1 MSYQPA
7 ARAFDTASP
16 RFDGVVAG
24 QVLDAEVR
32 AFAPDLQDI
41 LARAER
47 SMGNDLDAARALL
60 AKASAMVAEAAQTQ
74 GQAREVSLGG
84 LAPWQAKRVS
94 AHIDANLGGAIPVSY
109 LAQLVTLSAGHFSR
123 AFKQTFGDTPHGH
136 VMRRRVE
143 TAKTMMLKSAE
154 PLSQIA
160 YLCGFADQAHF
171 SRTFRKLAGATPL
184 AWRRTHYAMAE
195 SAHANDCARL
205 SHT

>member
-7 ARAFDTASP
+7 ARAFDTAST

-24 QVLDAEVR
+24 QVLEDEVR
-32 AFAPDLQDI
+32 AFAPDLKDI

-47 SMGNDLDAARALL
+47 SIGSDLDTARALL
-60 AKASAMVAEAAQTQ
+60 AKASAMIAEAAQPQ
-74 GQAREVSLGG
+74 GPAREANLGG

-94 AHIDANLGGAIPVSY
+94 AHIDANLGDTIPVSHM
-109 LAQLVTLSAGHFSR
+109 AQLAALSAGHFSR

-143 TAKTMMLKSAE
+143 AAKTMMLKSAE

-184 AWRRTHYAMAE
+184 AWRR
-195 SAHANDCARL
+195 AHFAIV
-205 SHT
+205 

>member
-7 ARAFDTASP
+7 ARAFEIAST

-24 QVLDAEVR
+24 QVLEDEVR
-32 AFAPDLQDI
+32 AFAPDLKDI

-47 SMGNDLDAARALL
+47 SIGGDMDATRALL
-60 AKASAMVAEAAQTQ
+60 AKASAMVAEAAQTGDMIQ
-74 GQAREVSLGG
+74 GRAREASLGG

-94 AHIDANLGGAIPVSY
+94 AHIDANLGDTIPVSY

-143 TAKTMMLKSAE
+143 SAKAMMLKSAE

-184 AWRRTHYAMAE
+184 AWRRAHYAA
-195 SAHANDCARL
+195 A
-205 SHT
+205 

>member
-1 MSYQPA
+1 MSYQPN
-7 ARAFDTASP
+7 ARAFETASP
-16 RFDGVVAG
+16 RFDAIVAG
-24 QVLDAEVR
+24 QILDDEVR
-32 AFAPDLQDI
+32 AFAPNLKDI

-47 SMGNDLDAARALL
+47 SIGGDLDATRALL
-60 AKASAMVAEAAQTQ
+60 AKASALVAEAAET
-74 GQAREVSLGG
+74 GGREISLGG

-94 AHIDANLGGAIPVSY
+94 AHIDAHLGDTIPVSH

-123 AFKQTFGDTPHGH
+123 AFKRTFGDTPHGH

-143 TAKTMMLKSAE
+143 TAKAMMLKSAE

-184 AWRRTHYAMAE
+184 AWRRAHYGRA
-195 SAHANDCARL
+195 
-205 SHT
+205 

>member
-7 ARAFDTASP
+7 ARAFDT
-16 RFDGVVAG
+16 RFEGVVAS
-24 QVLDAEVR
+24 QVLEDEVR
-32 AFAPDLQDI
+32 SFAPDLKDI

-47 SMGNDLDAARALL
+47 SIGDDLETARALL
-60 AKASAMVAEAAQTQ
+60 ARAAAMIAEAAET
-74 GQAREVSLGG
+74 QARAPEVNLGG

-94 AHIDANLGGAIPVSY
+94 AHIDANLGDTIPVSR

-143 TAKTMMLKSAE
+143 AAKAMMLKSAE

-184 AWRRTHYAMAE
+184 AWRRAHYALA
-195 SAHANDCARL
+195 
-205 SHT
+205 

>member
-7 ARAFDTASP
+7 ARAFDT
-16 RFDGVVAG
+16 RFAKATLEGVVAG
-24 QVLDAEVR
+24 QILEDEVR
-32 AFAPDLQDI
+32 SFAPDLKDI

-47 SMGNDLDAARALL
+47 SIGDDLDTARALI
-60 AKASAMVAEAAQTQ
+60 AKANALIAEAAQTRSP
-74 GQAREVSLGG
+74 AREVSLGG

-94 AHIDANLGGAIPVSY
+94 AHIDAHLGGAIPVSY

-136 VMRRRVE
+136 VLRRRVE
-143 TAKTMMLKSAE
+143 AAKTMMLKSAE

-184 AWRRTHYAMAE
+184 AWRRAHYAA
-195 SAHANDCARL
+195 A
-205 SHT
+205 

>member
-1 MSYQPA
+1 MSYQPD
-7 ARAFDTASP
+7 ARAFDT
-16 RFDGVVAG
+16 RFDGVIAG
-24 QVLDAEVR
+24 QILEGDAR
-32 AFAPDLQDI
+32 SFAPDLKDI

-47 SMGNDLDAARALL
+47 SMGDDLETARALL
-60 AKASAMVAEAAQTQ
+60 ARANAMIAEAAE
-74 GQAREVSLGG
+74 GRDRAREINLGG

-94 AHIDANLGGAIPVSY
+94 AHIEANLGGTIPVSH
-109 LAQLVTLSAGHFSR
+109 LAELVTLSAGHFSR

-143 TAKTMMLKSAE
+143 AAKAMMLKSAE

-184 AWRRTHYAMAE
+184 AWRRTHYAA
-195 SAHANDCARL
+195 A
-205 SHT
+205 

>member
-7 ARAFDTASP
+7 VRDFAAASA

-24 QVLDAEVR
+24 HSLETRSFD
-32 AFAPDLQDI
+32 PDLKDI

-47 SMGNDLDAARALL
+47 SIGSDIDAARALL
-60 AKASAMVAEAAQTQ
+60 AEASAMVAGATMARAAPAT
-74 GQAREVSLGG
+74 GSVHLGG

-94 AHIDANLGGAIPVSY
+94 AHIEAHLGETIPVGR
-109 LAQLVTLSAGHFSR
+109 LAGLVALSAGHFSR

-136 VMRRRVE
+136 VMRRRIE
-143 TAKTMMLKSAE
+143 AAKAMMLRGAE

-171 SRTFRKLAGATPL
+171 SRTFRRLAGASPL
-184 AWRRTHYAMAE
+184 AWRR
-195 SAHANDCARL
+195 ANFAAA
-205 SHT
+205 

>member
-7 ARAFDTASP
+7 ARSFDTASNP
-16 RFDGVVAG
+16 FDGVVAG
-24 QVLDAEVR
+24 QILDDEVR
-32 AFAPDLQDI
+32 AFAPNLKDI

-47 SMGNDLDAARALL
+47 SIGGDLDATRALL
-60 AKASAMVAEAAQTQ
+60 ARANAMIAEAVETQ
-74 GQAREVSLGG
+74 GRTREVSLGG

-94 AHIDANLGGAIPVSY
+94 AHIDAHLGDTIPVSH

-143 TAKTMMLKSAE
+143 TAKAMMLKSAE

-184 AWRRTHYAMAE
+184 AWRRFHYGRA
-195 SAHANDCARL
+195 
-205 SHT
+205 

>member
-7 ARAFDTASP
+7 ARAFDTNSA

-24 QVLDAEVR
+24 QVLENEVR
-32 AFAPDLQDI
+32 SFAPDLKDI

-47 SMGNDLDAARALL
+47 SMGDDLDTARALL
-60 AKASAMVAEAAQTQ
+60 AKANAMIAEAAQTGDMSQ
-74 GQAREVSLGG
+74 SQARVSLGG

-94 AHIDANLGGAIPVSY
+94 AHIDANLGDTIPVSY

-143 TAKTMMLKSAE
+143 AAKAMMLKSAE

-184 AWRRTHYAMAE
+184 AWRRAHYA
-195 SAHANDCARL
+195 
-205 SHT
+205 

>member
-7 ARAFDTASP
+7 AHAFETASP

-24 QVLDAEVR
+24 RVLDDEVR
-32 AFAPDLQDI
+32 SFAPNLKDI

-47 SMGNDLDAARALL
+47 SIGGDLDATRALL
-60 AKASAMVAEAAQTQ
+60 AEASAMIAGAAEPRATA
-74 GQAREVSLGG
+74 SHLGG

-94 AHIDANLGGAIPVSY
+94 AHIEANLSGTIPVAR
-109 LAQLVTLSAGHFSR
+109 LADLVALSAGHFSR

-136 VMRRRVE
+136 VMRRRIE
-143 TAKTMMLKSAE
+143 AAKTMMLRGAE

-171 SRTFRKLAGATPL
+171 SRTFRKLAGASPL
-184 AWRRTHYAMAE
+184 VWRRTHYGIA
-195 SAHANDCARL
+195 
-205 SHT
+205 

>member
-7 ARAFDTASP
+7 ARAFDT
-16 RFDGVVAG
+16 RFEGVVAS
-24 QVLDAEVR
+24 QVLEDEVR
-32 AFAPDLQDI
+32 SFAPDLKDI

-47 SMGNDLDAARALL
+47 SIGDDLETARALL
-60 AKASAMVAEAAQTQ
+60 ARAAAMIAEAAETQ
-74 GQAREVSLGG
+74 VRAPEVNLGG

-94 AHIDANLGGAIPVSY
+94 AHIDANLGDTIPVSR

-143 TAKTMMLKSAE
+143 AAKAMMLKSAE

-184 AWRRTHYAMAE
+184 AWRRAHYALA
-195 SAHANDCARL
+195 
-205 SHT
+205 